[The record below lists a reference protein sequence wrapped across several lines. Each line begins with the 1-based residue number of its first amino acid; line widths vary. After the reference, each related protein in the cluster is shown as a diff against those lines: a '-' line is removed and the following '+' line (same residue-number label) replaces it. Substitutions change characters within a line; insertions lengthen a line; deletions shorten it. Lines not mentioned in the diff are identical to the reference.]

1 MTVQETYDLILYAT
15 AKNNSQGYV
24 SPEDFFNTI
33 NQAQKSYVSYLLGS
47 FQSYT
52 PGRPFARVELGQ
64 NMVVRTRLTPIIKFT
79 NLTLSTNNYPFQNTG
94 EAIYPSDYL
103 QVDAMLTTDAQRIRA
118 VQQDYFYSFYNS
130 TIDPVASNPIYM
142 LGENSFYIYPPSLG
156 SVKLSYV
163 SNPPD
168 IVWAYVLDGNGIP
181 EYTTG
186 IQGVNVIAGGTGY
199 TTASVTF
206 SAPPAG
212 GIQATANVILT
223 SGVITEIQMV
233 NYGSGYAN
241 TTPTITLTGDG
252 TGGVLSS
259 PIVSFD
265 PVWDN
270 ASMLEIIIRSLSLIG
285 VNLQLNTVEQ
295 YSAIIK
301 NQGQ

>member
-64 NMVVRTRLTPIIKFT
+64 NMVVRTRLTPIIKWT
-79 NLTLSTNNYPFQNTG
+79 NLSFGNVNSPFPNAG
-94 EAIYPSDYL
+94 EAPYPDDYL
-103 QVDAMLTTDAQRIRA
+103 QVDAMLTADGKRIRA

-130 TIDPVASNPIYM
+130 VIDPISSNPIYM
-142 LGENSFYIYPPSLG
+142 LDQDRFLFYPETIG
-156 SVKLSYV
+156 AARLSYV

-233 NYGSGYAN
+233 DYGSGYAN
-241 TTPTITLTGDG
+241 TTPTITLTGGG

-259 PIVSFD
+259 PVVSFD

>member
-1 MTVQETYDLILYAT
+1 MTVQETYDLILYST
-15 AKNNSQGYV
+15 AKNLSQGYV
-24 SPEDFFNTI
+24 SPEDFFTTI

-64 NMVVRTRLTPIIKFT
+64 NMVVRTRLTPIIKWT
-79 NLTLSTNNYPFQNTG
+79 NLAFNNVNFPFPDAG
-94 EAIYPSDYL
+94 EAPYPADYI
-103 QVDAMLTTDAQRIRA
+103 QVDAMLTPDGQRIRA

-130 TIDPVASNPIYM
+130 TIDPIATNPIYM
-142 LGENSFYIYPPSLG
+142 LDQDRFLFYPETIG
-156 SVKLSYV
+156 AARLSYV

-186 IQGVNVIAGGTGY
+186 IQGVNVIAGGENY
-199 TTASVTF
+199 TTATVTF

-212 GIQATANVILT
+212 GVQATANVILN
-223 SGVITEIQMV
+223 SGVITGIQMV
-233 NYGSGYAN
+233 NYGSGYNN
-241 TTPTITLTGDG
+241 TTPIVTLTGDG
-252 TGGVLSS
+252 TGGVLSNA
-259 PIVSFD
+259 IVSVD
-265 PVWDN
+265 PIWDN
-270 ASMLEIIIRSLSLIG
+270 ASMLEIIVRSLSLIG